1 MIQKASSV
9 ILYVPNPRPFKFVGV
24 HHCAFKGN
32 TYLVVICHTA
42 DGKSLIPQ
50 IVGILQPTVCI
61 YLVPLIGLGSDQVE
75 RAMVIEQNIEPY
87 HVDKHKNE
95 DARLLITCLEQMTKE
110 EAKYV
115 TIKLFLGPNTMTST
129 RWGPVLEKLARR
141 RGLISFF
148 CIDEAHKVEQGGRHF
163 RPEFKKVVAV
173 ISQLIKLMSR
183 PCSRILL
190 STTLH

>member
-75 RAMVIEQNIEPY
+75 RATVTKHNIDPY
-87 HVDKHKNE
+87 HVDEHRNE
-95 DARLLITCLEQMTKE
+95 DARLFTTRLENMTKE
-110 EAKYV
+110 EAKHI
-115 TIKLFLGPNTMTST
+115 TITLFLGPNAMTST
-129 RWGPVLEKLARR
+129 RWGTVLEKL
-141 RGLISFF
+141 
-148 CIDEAHKVEQGGRHF
+148 EK
-163 RPEFKKVVAV
+163 
-173 ISQLIKLMSR
+173 
-183 PCSRILL
+183 
-190 STTLH
+190 